1 MIWFKYY
8 SYDYM
13 DEIPEIGYHL
23 FEDDTQAKDWVEH
36 MNSRWS
42 GGYVWIDGYAT
53 KEEML
58 KFIEDNNIE
67 LDEATSKNVYD
78 DNHYKS
84 F

>member
-8 SYDYM
+8 SHDYM
-13 DEIPEIGYHL
+13 DEKPKIRYRL
-23 FEDDTQAKDWVEH
+23 FKDDVQAEEWVEY
-36 MNSRWS
+36 MNSCWS
-42 GGYVWIDGYAT
+42 GGYVWLGGYAT
-53 KEEML
+53 KEKLL

-67 LDEATSKNVYD
+67 LDETTSKNVYD